1 MNIAECMIML
11 YFDGIFYYFLAWYI
25 DNVFPGEFG
34 VPRKWY
40 FFVQARWQL
49 IIFSHFVR
57 THFHFVAF
65 YCLEQ
70 PSFWSGKSKRATNE
84 QLYQPESD
92 KTAKQEAVS
101 EELNTGVEL
110 QGLTKIYKGTIRQT
124 SLLKINEFAFSSKNY
139 RFRRP

>member
-1 MNIAECMIML
+1 MVL
-11 YFDGIFYYFLAWYI
+11 FHSGTLAM
-25 DNVFPGEFG
+25 
-34 VPRKWY
+34 
-40 FFVQARWQL
+40 
-49 IIFSHFVR
+49 IIFEHFVR

-84 QLYQPESD
+84 QLYQSESD
-92 KTAKQEAVS
+92 QTAKQEAVS